1 MGVGE
6 KTMIF
11 RRQKERA
18 AQLLW
23 MIHKACIVVSLC
35 FLLYITRERER
46 LYLYITW
53 IELYINMYAANPERV
68 EMFPGDDLHSK
79 ALCVL

>member
-35 FLLYITRERER
+35 FLLYITREREIIFI
-46 LYLYITW
+46 Y
-53 IELYINMYAANPERV
+53 NMDRAIYKYV
-68 EMFPGDDLHSK
+68 CGKPGK
-79 ALCVL
+79 GGNVPGR